1 MLDGTE
7 DATKN
12 VFIYNP
18 LFVTVQNKY
27 IFLHL
32 LHIYEIVKFGQESV
46 TIVNALKKETEENE
60 KNYPTGGCK

>member
-1 MLDGTE
+1 MLHGTE
-7 DATKN
+7 DAIKN

-32 LHIYEIVKFGQESV
+32 LHVYEVVKFGQESV
-46 TIVNALKKETEENE
+46 TIFNTLKKEREENE
-60 KNYPTGGCK
+60 KNYLTGGCK

>member
-46 TIVNALKKETEENE
+46 TIVNAL
-60 KNYPTGGCK
+60 